1 MINSA
6 TRTLDAYNEEIND
19 KECIN
24 ALTAATKRGV
34 AVRVIAADLGS
45 NGQNKNVPAL
55 ATLTAAGAQAKTI
68 ISLYIHAK
76 MILADNGTNDQIAY
90 IGSEYFGHV
99 SLDQNWGS

>member
-1 MINSA
+1 VINSA

-55 ATLTAAGAQAKTI
+55 ATLTAA
-68 ISLYIHAK
+68 
-76 MILADNGTNDQIAY
+76 DNGTNDQIAY